1 MCAPPCGP
9 RRHYRS
15 SYTPVEKVTKR
26 DVEEIITSSDYKC
39 LYRMGNS
46 TENQEYE
53 GCMENL
59 IMILHDAQTRVRIAG
74 PRSKDYLAGFRTV
87 VMTAPCF
94 PATLLLRLKK

>member
-15 SYTPVEKVTKR
+15 SYTPVETVTKS
-26 DVEEIITSSDYKC
+26 DVEEIIASGEFKC

-53 GCMENL
+53 GCMHNL
-59 IMILHDAQTRVRIAG
+59 FMILHDGQTRVRIAG
-74 PRSKDYLAGFRTV
+74 PRSKDFLAGHRTV

-94 PATLLLRLKK
+94 PATFLLRVEK